1 MMLAF
6 WFESTKENRL
16 KFYVT
21 KFYQL
26 ALIPYFSKERVW
38 RVRIMDRRL
47 LSIAKYLML
56 MFVAVVLIYSVL
68 NSLTLF
74 IWGDSSLHGEP
85 RLFHPA
91 HIVILHYAR
100 MISPILGKCVEIAIF
115 CGIGFL
121 AYFGFRQLTAKNLL
135 DHPLRRDIVRFIEMH
150 PGQHFRSIMRGT
162 GINRG
167 TLYYHL
173 MQLKSLKMITEVKD
187 GGLTRYFLRMSGLSV
202 LEKKILN
209 HYDNPT
215 RDQII
220 TVLRNNATVSKV
232 NLQKIVGASG
242 PSLWYH
248 MHILINDEIVSAE
261 LDGREKR
268 YSLTWDAAAIID
280 SEVLESGSVEITRVP
295 SGFPLK
301 NISVPDE
308 NSKVRV

>member
-1 MMLAF
+1 
-6 WFESTKENRL
+6 
-16 KFYVT
+16 
-21 KFYQL
+21 
-26 ALIPYFSKERVW
+26 
-38 RVRIMDRRL
+38 MDRRL
-47 LSIAKYLML
+47 LVFTKYLFFV
-56 MFVAVVLIYSVL
+56 FVAIVLVYSVL

-74 IWGDSSLHGEP
+74 IWGDPSLQGEP
-85 RLFHPA
+85 RLFHPS

-135 DHPLRRDIVRFIEMH
+135 DHPLRRDIVRFVEVH

-187 GGLTRYFLRMSGLSV
+187 GGLTRYFLRMNGLSV
-202 LEKKILN
+202 LEKKILT
-209 HYDNPT
+209 HHDNPT

-220 TVLRNNATVSKV
+220 TILRNNTTVSKV

-261 LDGREKR
+261 QDGRNKW
-268 YSLTWDAAAIID
+268 YSLTRDAEAFID
-280 SEVLESGSVEITRVP
+280 PEVPESGSVKITHVP
-295 SGFPLK
+295 SAFPLK
-301 NISVPDE
+301 NISMPDE